1 MLTALG
7 QILAPVMF
15 GLVYS
20 TTVARCPE
28 AMFALAAA
36 LVLVAL
42 GATYLVR
49 TEPPRVLKGK
59 APAVST
65 RRRVLVAERER
76 GRSRAVKHIGDRL
89 RKPPRPSAP
98 APNHL
103 SAEANNGTASSS
115 RAGLGDEAV

>member
-1 MLTALG
+1 
-7 QILAPVMF
+7 MF

-20 TTVARCPE
+20 TTVARYPE

-42 GATYLVR
+42 GATFLVR

-59 APAVST
+59 ATAVSA
-65 RRRVLVAERER
+65 RRRILVAERER
-76 GRSRAVKHIGDRL
+76 GRSRAVKHIGDRV

-103 SAEANNGTASSS
+103 SAEASNGTASSS
-115 RAGLGDEAV
+115 RARLDDEAV